1 MSTARGQ
8 YAVGQEVGTG
18 TERLAPDITT
28 STSLLL
34 AHQPLLLHEAVAVV
48 SALARTHTRV
58 ALCPVSRTQLGW
70 VSAFNPLGGARSL
83 SRKAC
88 IHLQPRKAVGFVSG
102 CNGLR
107 TTTDQA
113 RTDGRT
119 DGRMDWTGLTAADYH
134 LDQPSILSTHP
145 TTYHIRFALLCRPV
159 PLPGLRRAL
168 LHRFQDKH
176 PPRELSQTVP
186 TPPLLSLPL
195 PLSPSSSILS
205 RTICSILRSFSDHP
219 ASLHSIVARLCT
231 GSWRWSVDLGS

>member
-1 MSTARGQ
+1 M
-8 YAVGQEVGTG
+8 
-18 TERLAPDITT
+18 
-28 STSLLL
+28 
-34 AHQPLLLHEAVAVV
+34 

-70 VSAFNPLGGARSL
+70 VSAFNPLGGVRSL

-88 IHLQPRKAVGFVSG
+88 IHLRPRKAAGFVSG

-119 DGRMDWTGLTAADYH
+119 DGWTGLTAADYH
-134 LDQPSILSTHP
+134 LDQPTILPTHP

-159 PLPGLRRAL
+159 PLPGLSRVL

-176 PPRELSQTVP
+176 PPRELFESTFS
-186 TPPLLSLPL
+186 LSLFL
-195 PLSPSSSILS
+195 FLS
-205 RTICSILRSFSDHP
+205 RRFTSVFLGSFS
-219 ASLHSIVARLCT
+219 IVTFDRCNVFTVRL
-231 GSWRWSVDLGS
+231 GNVYR

>member
-1 MSTARGQ
+1 M
-8 YAVGQEVGTG
+8 
-18 TERLAPDITT
+18 
-28 STSLLL
+28 
-34 AHQPLLLHEAVAVV
+34 

-70 VSAFNPLGGARSL
+70 VSAFNPLGGVRSL

-88 IHLQPRKAVGFVSG
+88 IHLRPRKAVGFVSG

-119 DGRMDWTGLTAADYH
+119 DGWTGLTAADYH
-134 LDQPSILSTHP
+134 LDQPTILPTHP

-159 PLPGLRRAL
+159 PLPGLSRVL

-176 PPRELSQTVP
+176 PPRELFESTFS
-186 TPPLLSLPL
+186 LSLFL
-195 PLSPSSSILS
+195 FLSGRFTSVFLG
-205 RTICSILRSFSDHP
+205 SFS
-219 ASLHSIVARLCT
+219 IVTFDRCNVFTVRL
-231 GSWRWSVDLGS
+231 GNVYR